1 MKLEKEENQNVN
13 ALILLRRENK
23 IITGGRGRERAGWER
38 GGGKNGGRIS
48 NRERQEQSPKDQKVE
63 QKYVVVGDEEL
74 G

>member
-1 MKLEKEENQNVN
+1 MKLEKKEDQSVN
-13 ALILLRRENK
+13 ASILLRRENK
-23 IITGGRGRERAGWER
+23 IITGGRGRERPGRER